1 MSIIERV
8 PFDHDVRKG
17 QTMTLAAPGQVRR
30 DRPSSLD
37 TVRAAITDIWSGR
50 PVIVVDDEDRENE
63 GDLIM
68 AAEHATAHALA
79 FYLRHT
85 SGLICAPMS
94 PEYTDRLCLP
104 PMVAD
109 NEDPEGTAYTVSVDA
124 ADGIESGISAADR
137 ARTLRLLADPAT
149 TAAMVR
155 RPGHVFPLRAN
166 EGGLAQRRGHTEA
179 AVELMRLSGL
189 APVAVISE
197 VCNDDGSVARLPQ
210 LRALA
215 DRHWLKVVSID
226 QIAAFAPTVTAAY

>member
-1 MSIIERV
+1 
-8 PFDHDVRKG
+8 
-17 QTMTLAAPGQVRR
+17 MTVTLPGQVRR
-30 DRPSSLD
+30 SRPSD
-37 TVRAAITDIWSGR
+37 VDMVRTALTDLWSGR

-79 FYLRHT
+79 FYMRYT
-85 SGLICAPMS
+85 SGLICAPM
-94 PEYTDRLCLP
+94 PAEYADRLCLP

-109 NEDPEGTAYTVSVDA
+109 NEDPAGTAYTVSVDA

-149 TAAMVR
+149 TADMVR

-166 EGGLAQRRGHTEA
+166 EGGLAARRGHTEA
-179 AVELMRLSGL
+179 AVELMRLAGL
-189 APVAVISE
+189 APVALISE
-197 VCNDDGSVARLPQ
+197 VCNEDGSVARLPE

-215 DRHWLKVVSID
+215 DRHWLKIVSIE
-226 QIAAFAPTVTAAY
+226 QIVAFLPDTAAVR

>member
-1 MSIIERV
+1 MTFVV
-8 PFDHDVRKG
+8 PV
-17 QTMTLAAPGQVRR
+17 QVRR
-30 DRPSSLD
+30 DRSSSLD
-37 TVRAAITDIWSGR
+37 AMSAAIADLRSGR

-68 AAEHATAHALA
+68 AAEHATPRALA

-85 SGLICAPMS
+85 SGLICAPMP
-94 PEYTDRLCLP
+94 PEVADRLRLH
-104 PMVAD
+104 PMVRD
-109 NEDPEGTAYTVSVDA
+109 NEDPAGTAYTVSVDA

-137 ARTLRLLADPAT
+137 AHTLRVLADPAT

-155 RPGHVFPLRAN
+155 RPGHVFPLRARP
-166 EGGLAQRRGHTEA
+166 GGLAERRGHTEA

-189 APVAVISE
+189 APVAMISE

-215 DRHWLKVVSID
+215 DQHWLKVVSIE
-226 QIAAFAPTVTAAY
+226 QIAAL